1 MIAGGRVFT
10 HGADG
15 WLHGI
20 DFATGKMLW
29 SVDTRKVFDAP
40 KGYFGVASSPVV
52 DANRVLVNVGGKT
65 RRDRRLRRRDRQDAV
80 DGDLR

>member
-1 MIAGGRVFT
+1 MFT

-29 SVDTRKVFDAP
+29 SVDTRRVFDAP

-52 DANRVLVNVGGKT
+52 DANRVLVNVGGKK
-65 RRDRRLRRRDRQDAV
+65 RWHCCVRCRDGQDVMDRHL
-80 DGDLR
+80 G